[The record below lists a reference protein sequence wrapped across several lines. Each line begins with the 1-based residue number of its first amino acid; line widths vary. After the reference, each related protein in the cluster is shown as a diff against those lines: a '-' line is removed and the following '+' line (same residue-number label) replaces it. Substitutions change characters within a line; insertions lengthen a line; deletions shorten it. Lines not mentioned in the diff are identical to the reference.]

1 MKLGLHWGGVL
12 TVMGCR
18 LLTFVVFSS
27 ESEVEQIG
35 RAAGLEF
42 KAERSEPPGVMR
54 GEQWIGAAR
63 CWPEKMV
70 RRRQPV
76 RLW

>member
-18 LLTFVVFSS
+18 LLTFVVCSS

-35 RAAGLEF
+35 RGRPDLSSKQREVN
-42 KAERSEPPGVMR
+42 R
-54 GEQWIGAAR
+54 
-63 CWPEKMV
+63 PE
-70 RRRQPV
+70 
-76 RLW
+76 